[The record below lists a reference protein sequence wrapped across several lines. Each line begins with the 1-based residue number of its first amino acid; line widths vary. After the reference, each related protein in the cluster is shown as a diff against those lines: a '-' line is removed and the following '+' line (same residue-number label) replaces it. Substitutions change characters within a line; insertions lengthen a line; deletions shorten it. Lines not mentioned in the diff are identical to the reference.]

1 VHPPR
6 PEALL
11 MERRAYGLVILALV
25 GFGISVLLAA
35 YQLGLV
41 ASVWDPIFGDGSR
54 RVLTSAISR
63 DLPIPDAVVG
73 AVAYAVDAVLG
84 VALVVRIGPA
94 AIVAGTL
101 AVMAVMGAA
110 VGLALAVAQPLIAH
124 AGCTLCLCSTV
135 VSVVLAAGAVAEGR
149 DRWSSGRPKS
159 LEGRRVPK
167 EETR

>member
-1 VHPPR
+1 
-6 PEALL
+6 
-11 MERRAYGLVILALV
+11 MERRAAGLVVLALI
-25 GFGISVLLAA
+25 GLGISLVLAA

-41 ASVWDPIFGDGSR
+41 AAVWDPIFGDGSR
-54 RVLTSAISR
+54 RVLTSPISR

-73 AVAYAVDAVLG
+73 AGAYAVDAVLG
-84 VALVVRIGPA
+84 AALVVGIGPA

-124 AGCTLCLCSTV
+124 AGCTLCLCSTA

-149 DRWSSGRPKS
+149 RRWSAGRPTS
-159 LEGRRVPK
+159 LDRGRRLPK
-167 EETR
+167 EESR

>member
-1 VHPPR
+1 
-6 PEALL
+6 
-11 MERRAYGLVILALV
+11 MERRAFGLVVLALI
-25 GFGISVLLAA
+25 GLGISVVLAA

-63 DLPIPDAVVG
+63 NLPVPDAAVG
-73 AVAYAVDAVLG
+73 AAAYAVDAVLG
-84 VALVVRIGPA
+84 VALVVGIGPA

-101 AVMAVMGAA
+101 AVMGVMGAA

-149 DRWSSGRPKS
+149 DRWSAGRPTS
-159 LEGRRVPK
+159 IERGPMPK
-167 EETR
+167 EESR

>member
-1 VHPPR
+1 
-6 PEALL
+6 
-11 MERRAYGLVILALV
+11 
-25 GFGISVLLAA
+25 
-35 YQLGLV
+35 
-41 ASVWDPIFGDGSR
+41 
-54 RVLTSAISR
+54 
-63 DLPIPDAVVG
+63 
-73 AVAYAVDAVLG
+73 VLG
-84 VALVVRIGPA
+84 VALVVRIGAA